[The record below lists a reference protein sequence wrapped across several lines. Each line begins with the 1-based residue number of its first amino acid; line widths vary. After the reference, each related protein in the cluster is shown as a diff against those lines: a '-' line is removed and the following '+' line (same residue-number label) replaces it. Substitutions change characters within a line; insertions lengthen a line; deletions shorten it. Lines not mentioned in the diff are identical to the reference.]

1 MATMTLDR
9 EHVFDDALMDREVR
23 VGLPVELFFRL
34 RDALAVQQ
42 ETLSNVISVP
52 IRTLMRRKQ
61 LGERLKSD
69 ESERLLRLAR
79 LHIRAVEV
87 LNGVEKARR
96 WLFSANRALG
106 GKTPFEFA
114 STQKRIVY
122 EPTARF
128 VRTTVNVGAAAV
140 PAVVTS
146 LTAAAFA
153 PYTSVR
159 SGASVASAVAEN

>member
-1 MATMTLDR
+1 MLKFANSSSLVHTLFRWTNDTWHIILCIMATMILDR

-23 VGLPVELFFRL
+23 AGLPVELFFRL

-42 ETLSNVISVP
+42 ETLSSVISVP

-114 STQKRIVY
+114 STEPGAREAERLLGRI
-122 EPTARF
+122 EHGIF
-128 VRTTVNVGAAAV
+128 
-140 PAVVTS
+140 S
-146 LTAAAFA
+146 
-153 PYTSVR
+153 
-159 SGASVASAVAEN
+159 